1 MRNIF
6 WEIEF
11 IYDTLRRGGPYA
23 LGGGA
28 LAMIVGFLL
37 GANVMIIAGAIVT
50 LVAVF
55 DIIIFWFVGNRE
67 QK

>member
-28 LAMIVGFLL
+28 LVMIVGLVL
-37 GANVMIIAGAIVT
+37 GSNAMIIAGAIVT

-67 QK
+67 SK

>member
-23 LGGGA
+23 LGGGV
-28 LAMIVGFLL
+28 LVTILGFVLGSNAMV
-37 GANVMIIAGAIVT
+37 IAGAIVT
-50 LVAVF
+50 LVAVV
-55 DIIIFWFVGNRE
+55 DMIIFWFVGKRE
-67 QK
+67 SK

>member
-1 MRNIF
+1 MRNII

-23 LGGGA
+23 LGGGV

-37 GANVMIIAGAIVT
+37 GSNLMIIAGAIVT
-50 LVAVF
+50 FVAVI
-55 DIIIFWFVGNRE
+55 DIIIFWFVGKRE
-67 QK
+67 SK